1 MVDFDLD
8 DGTVFAIEDVRDLT
22 TPAREIL
29 GSNGALKS
37 TAFWSNKTGKAHDAN
52 DRIIYDKDSGVL
64 YYDAEGTGTVARI
77 AFATI
82 TKNLSMTYKDF
93 YVI

>member
-1 MVDFDLD
+1 
-8 DGTVFAIEDVRDLT
+8 
-22 TPAREIL
+22 
-29 GSNGALKS
+29 
-37 TAFWSNKTGKAHDAN
+37 
-52 DRIIYDKDSGVL
+52 VL